1 LVSPMVWLEDS
12 GAEGLVLALW
22 EMALT
27 PGGGECSCW
36 PHTILAIKNE
46 AHVPLHVKVPVA

>member
-1 LVSPMVWLEDS
+1 MVRLEDS
-12 GAEGLVLALW
+12 GAADLVLPLLQ
-22 EMALT
+22 MALT

-46 AHVPLHVKVPVA
+46 AHVPLHVMVPVA